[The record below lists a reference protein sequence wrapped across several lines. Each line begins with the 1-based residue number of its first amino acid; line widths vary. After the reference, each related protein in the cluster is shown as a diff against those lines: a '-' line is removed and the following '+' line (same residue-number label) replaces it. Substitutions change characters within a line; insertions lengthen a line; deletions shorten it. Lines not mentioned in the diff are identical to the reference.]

1 MILVGG
7 FGSSLYLWNKL
18 QAWCNSNGGIDLITT
33 TISPYATFSDRLG
46 ALLISYFAGGQPSPA
61 ERRYVVLM
69 VLWFTRRSAADTMAP
84 PTIENFET
92 VSIVSV

>member
-18 QAWCNSNGGIDLITT
+18 QAWCDSNGGIDLITT
-33 TISPYATFSDRLG
+33 TISPYVFLLRSTR
-46 ALLISYFAGGQPSPA
+46 ALLISYFADGQPSPA

-69 VLWFTRRSAADTMAP
+69 VPWFTRRSAADTMAP

-92 VSIVSV
+92 VWIVSV

>member
-33 TISPYATFSDRLG
+33 TISPYATFLRSTG
-46 ALLISYFAGGQPSPA
+46 TLLISCFADGQPSPA

-69 VLWFTRRSAADTMAP
+69 VL
-84 PTIENFET
+84 
-92 VSIVSV
+92 